1 VTTRPGLAVPLFAFA
16 AALVLI
22 VLVEVMQGTPLSI
35 DQRISLIGVGSQVLT
50 SLAAIS
56 VAVIA
61 YFASR
66 RSYMIQSRS
75 AMLSMIND
83 FNALAL
89 TNDDC
94 LRVFT
99 KLLMGAEVTNLDESR
114 KIWATYS
121 FLNNRQ
127 LHYFLAINA
136 DTNAAYLEQD
146 KKVLVS
152 LLQHSFVLE
161 LLENGG
167 YDPQFVAYCKEAY
180 DASIRGA
187 GGGH

>member
-1 VTTRPGLAVPLFAFA
+1 V
-16 AALVLI
+16 
-22 VLVEVMQGTPLSI
+22 QK
-35 DQRISLIGVGSQVLT
+35 
-50 SLAAIS
+50 
-56 VAVIA
+56 
-61 YFASR
+61 
-66 RSYMIQSRS
+66 
-75 AMLSMIND
+75 
-83 FNALAL
+83 
-89 TNDDC
+89 
-94 LRVFT
+94 LRVST
-99 KLLMGAEVTNLDESR
+99 RVE